1 MALSGPVLV
10 VADEA
15 NEVCEALTRGGN
27 LPMREVAPGEAVAA
41 IGKTRPS
48 AVVLADR
55 APDPDHAIAQSIA
68 AKLAA
73 LSGPLVPI
81 LAVMQ
86 ETDAPA
92 FANALPIPADSVP
105 SRLVPRLRAALR
117 VRALHATVLRRAEEV
132 AARGDAPELPE
143 HDPLEDATVLVAG
156 RGRGYPALT
165 LAIGERMGLIGALS
179 IETAR
184 SYLGARDIDG
194 VVIGD
199 GFNRSVVEDFMEEL
213 GADPRWRDLPVIV
226 PRDGVRDL
234 DPERMPNV
242 DRVSGDP
249 EAVAAHIMPFARLH
263 AFAARLKRMAA
274 SLDQKGVLAPD
285 TGLLTQSAFMGELK
299 RAATSAASRGAGLS
313 LARLTFD
320 MLANRRAS
328 LDAARITG
336 RLLRASDIAC
346 CDEDGTIL
354 IAFTETDLVTAHVVA
369 RRIASV
375 LKHTTLAVGAERTRL
390 GPTVAL
396 AAFRARD
403 TVETLVA
410 RTIDH
415 RAALSG

>member
-27 LPMREVAPGEAVAA
+27 LPMREAAPSEAVAA
-41 IGKTRPS
+41 IAKAKPS
-48 AVVLADR
+48 AVVLSGCPEDVTR
-55 APDPDHAIAQSIA
+55 SLA
-68 AKLAA
+68 AKLAK
-73 LSGPLVPI
+73 LNGPLVAM
-81 LAVMQ
+81 LAVVRGSD
-86 ETDAPA
+86 TRA
-92 FANALPIPADSVP
+92 FGNALPIPADSVAT
-105 SRLVPRLRAALR
+105 RLVPRLRAALR
-117 VRALHATVLRRAEEV
+117 VRALHATVLRRAEEL
-132 AARGDAPELPE
+132 AERMDTPDFPQ

-165 LAIGERMGLIGALS
+165 VAIGERMGLIGALS

-213 GADPRWRDLPVIV
+213 CADPRWRDLPVIV
-226 PRDGVRDL
+226 PNTVQDA

-242 DRVSGDP
+242 DQLSGDP
-249 EAVAAHIMPFARLH
+249 QMIAAHILPFARQH
-263 AFAARLKRMAA
+263 AFAARLKRMVA

-285 TGLLTQSAFMGELK
+285 TGLLTQTAFMGELA
-299 RAATSAASRGAGLS
+299 RAAATAQSRGAGLS
-313 LARLTFD
+313 IARLSFD
-320 MLANRRAS
+320 TIANRRAS
-328 LDAARITG
+328 VDAARIVG

-346 CDEDGTIL
+346 RDDDGTIL
-354 IAFTETDLVTAHVVA
+354 IAFPETDLVTAHVGA

-403 TVETLVA
+403 TVESLMA
-410 RTIDH
+410 RTIDQ
-415 RAALSG
+415 RMVAGE

>member
-1 MALSGPVLV
+1 MALSGPVLG

-27 LPMREVAPGEAVAA
+27 LPMREATPTEALAA
-41 IGKTRPS
+41 IGKTKPS
-48 AVVLADR
+48 AVVMADCTE
-55 APDPDHAIAQSIA
+55 DIARPVA
-68 AKLAA
+68 ARLAKLD
-73 LSGPLVPI
+73 GPLVPM
-81 LAVMQ
+81 LAIVP
-86 ETDAPA
+86 EGGASP
-92 FANALPIPADSVP
+92 FANALPIPAESVP
-105 SRLVPRLRAALR
+105 TRLVPRLRAALR
-117 VRALHATVLRRAEEV
+117 VRALHATVLRRAQELAE
-132 AARGDAPELPE
+132 RGNAPEFPQ

-165 LAIGERMGLIGALS
+165 VAVGERMGLIGALS

-213 GADPRWRDLPVIV
+213 NADPRWRDLPVIV
-226 PRDGVRDL
+226 PRDSVRDFNT
-234 DPERMPNV
+234 ERMPNV
-242 DRVSGDP
+242 DCMSGDP
-249 EAVAAHIMPFARLH
+249 QAVAAHMLPFARLH
-263 AFAARLKRMAA
+263 AFASRLKRMVA

-285 TGLLTQSAFMGELK
+285 TGLMTQTAFMGELE
-299 RAATSAASRGAGLS
+299 RAAATAQSRGAGLS
-313 LARLTFD
+313 LARLSFD
-320 MLANRRAS
+320 TLSNRRAS

-354 IAFTETDLVTAHVVA
+354 IAFMETDLVTAHVVA

-403 TVETLVA
+403 TVQSLVA
-410 RTIDH
+410 RTIDQ
-415 RAALSG
+415 RMVAGE

>member
-27 LPMREVAPGEAVAA
+27 LPMREAAPTEAVAA
-41 IGKTRPS
+41 IGKTKPS
-48 AVVLADR
+48 AVVLAGCSED
-55 APDPDHAIAQSIA
+55 IARPIA
-68 AKLAA
+68 ARLAKLD
-73 LSGPLVPI
+73 GPLVPM
-81 LAVMQ
+81 LAIVQ
-86 ETDAPA
+86 DSVPA
-92 FANALPIPADSVP
+92 FANALPIPAEDVP
-105 SRLVPRLRAALR
+105 ARLVPRLRAALR
-117 VRALHATVLRRAEEV
+117 VRALHATVLRRAEEL
-132 AARGDAPELPE
+132 AGRGDAPEFPQ

-165 LAIGERMGLIGALS
+165 VAVGERMGLIGALS

-213 GADPRWRDLPVIV
+213 CADPRWRDLPVIV
-226 PRDGVRDL
+226 PCDSVRDF

-242 DRVSGDP
+242 DCLSGDP
-249 EAVAAHIMPFARLH
+249 EKVAAHILPFARLH
-263 AFAARLKRMAA
+263 AFAARLKRMIA
-274 SLDQKGVLAPD
+274 SLDHKGVLAPD
-285 TGLLTQSAFMGELK
+285 TGLMTQTAFMGELE
-299 RAATSAASRGAGLS
+299 RAAATAQSRGAGLS
-313 LARLTFD
+313 LARLSFD
-320 MLANRRAS
+320 TLANRRAS

-354 IAFTETDLVTAHVVA
+354 IAFMETDLVTAHVVA

-403 TVETLVA
+403 TVGSLVA
-410 RTIDH
+410 RTIDQ
-415 RAALSG
+415 RMVAGE

>member
-27 LPMREVAPGEAVAA
+27 LPMREAAPSQAIAVIA
-41 IGKTRPS
+41 KVKPS
-48 AVVLADR
+48 AVVLTSCPEDVTR
-55 APDPDHAIAQSIA
+55 SLA
-68 AKLAA
+68 AKVAK
-73 LSGPLVPI
+73 LSGPLIPM
-81 LAVMQ
+81 LAVVQ
-86 ETDAPA
+86 DSDVRA
-92 FANALPIPADSVP
+92 FGNALPIPAGSVAT
-105 SRLVPRLRAALR
+105 RLVPRLRAALR
-117 VRALHATVLRRAEEV
+117 VRALHATVLRRAEEL
-132 AARGDAPELPE
+132 AERMDTPDFPQ

-165 LAIGERMGLIGALS
+165 VAIGERMGLIGALS

-213 GADPRWRDLPVIV
+213 CADPRWRDLPVIV
-226 PRDGVRDL
+226 PNTVQDA

-242 DRVSGDP
+242 DQLSGDP
-249 EAVAAHIMPFARLH
+249 QMIAAHILPFARQH
-263 AFAARLKRMAA
+263 AFAARLKRMVA

-285 TGLLTQSAFMGELK
+285 TGLLTQTAFMGELA
-299 RAATSAASRGAGLS
+299 RAAATAQSRGAGLS
-313 LARLTFD
+313 IARLSFD
-320 MLANRRAS
+320 TIANRRAS
-328 LDAARITG
+328 VDAARIVG

-346 CDEDGTIL
+346 RDEDGTIL
-354 IAFTETDLVTAHVVA
+354 IAFPETDLVTAHVVA

-403 TVETLVA
+403 TVESLVA
-410 RTIDH
+410 RTIEQ
-415 RAALSG
+415 RMVAGE

>member
-1 MALSGPVLV
+1 MALSGPILV

-27 LPMREVAPGEAVAA
+27 LPMREAAPSDAVAA
-41 IGKTRPS
+41 VTRTKPS
-48 AVVLADR
+48 AVVLAGC
-55 APDPDHAIAQSIA
+55 PENIASPVA
-68 AKLAA
+68 AKLAR
-73 LSGPLVPI
+73 LDGPLVPI
-81 LAVMQ
+81 LAVVQ
-86 ETDAPA
+86 DADAPA
-92 FANALPIPADSVP
+92 FGNALPISAESVP
-105 SRLVPRLRAALR
+105 ARLVPRLRAALR
-117 VRALHATVLRRAEEV
+117 VRALHATILRRAEDLAE
-132 AARGDAPELPE
+132 RTDTPEFPQ

-165 LAIGERMGLIGALS
+165 VAIGERMGLIGALS

-213 GADPRWRDLPVIV
+213 CADPRWRDLPVIV
-226 PRDGVRDL
+226 PRDSVRDL

-242 DRVSGDP
+242 DQVSGDP
-249 EAVAAHIMPFARLH
+249 EMVAARIVPFARMH
-263 AFAARLKRMAA
+263 AFAARLKRIAA
-274 SLDQKGVLAPD
+274 SFEQKGVLAPD
-285 TGLLTQSAFMGELK
+285 TGLMTQRAFMGELQ
-299 RAATSAASRGAGLS
+299 RAAESAARSGAGLS
-313 LARLTFD
+313 LARLSFD
-320 MLANRRAS
+320 MISNRRAS

-346 CDEDGTIL
+346 RDGDGTIL

-403 TVETLVA
+403 TVESLVA
-410 RTIDH
+410 RTIDQ
-415 RAALSG
+415 RMVAGE

>member
-27 LPMREVAPGEAVAA
+27 LPMREAALTDAVAA
-41 IGKTRPS
+41 IGKTKPS
-48 AVVLADR
+48 AVVLAGC
-55 APDPDHAIAQSIA
+55 PEEIARPIA
-68 AKLAA
+68 ARLAK
-73 LSGPLVPI
+73 SDGPLVPL
-81 LAVMQ
+81 LAIVQ
-86 ETDAPA
+86 DFTPA
-92 FANALPIPADSVP
+92 FANALPIPAEDVP
-105 SRLVPRLRAALR
+105 ARLVPRLRAALR
-117 VRALHATVLRRAEEV
+117 VRALHATVLRRAEEL
-132 AARGDAPELPE
+132 AGRGDAPEFPQ

-165 LAIGERMGLIGALS
+165 VAVGERMGLIGALS

-213 GADPRWRDLPVIV
+213 NADPRWRDLPVIV
-226 PRDGVRDL
+226 PCDSVRDF

-242 DRVSGDP
+242 DCLSGDP
-249 EAVAAHIMPFARLH
+249 DKIAAHMRPFARLH
-263 AFAARLKRMAA
+263 AFSARLKRMMA

-285 TGLLTQSAFMGELK
+285 TGLMTQTAFMSELE
-299 RAATSAASRGAGLS
+299 RAAATAQSRGAGLS
-313 LARLTFD
+313 LARLSFD
-320 MLANRRAS
+320 TLSNRRAS

-354 IAFTETDLVTAHVVA
+354 IAFMETDLVTAHVVA

-403 TVETLVA
+403 TVGSLVA
-410 RTIDH
+410 RTIDQ
-415 RAALSG
+415 RMVAGE

>member
-1 MALSGPVLV
+1 MALSGPILV

-27 LPMREVAPGEAVAA
+27 LPMREAALCDAVAA
-41 IGKTRPS
+41 VTKTKPS
-48 AVVLADR
+48 AVVLAGCPESV
-55 APDPDHAIAQSIA
+55 ASPVA
-68 AKLAA
+68 AKLAR
-73 LSGPLVPI
+73 LDGPLVPI
-81 LAVMQ
+81 LAVVQ
-86 ETDAPA
+86 DSDPPA
-92 FANALPIPADSVP
+92 FGNALPIPAESVP
-105 SRLVPRLRAALR
+105 ARLVPRLRAALR
-117 VRALHATVLRRAEEV
+117 VRALHATILRRAEDLAE
-132 AARGDAPELPE
+132 RTDTPEFPQ

-165 LAIGERMGLIGALS
+165 VAIGERMGLIGALS

-213 GADPRWRDLPVIV
+213 CADPRWRDLPVIV
-226 PRDGVRDL
+226 PRDSARDL

-242 DRVSGDP
+242 DQLSGDP
-249 EAVAAHIMPFARLH
+249 ELVAARIVPFARMH
-263 AFAARLKRMAA
+263 AFAARLKRIAA
-274 SLDQKGVLAPD
+274 SFEQKGVLAPD
-285 TGLLTQSAFMGELK
+285 TGLMTRRAFMGELQ
-299 RAATSAASRGAGLS
+299 RAAESAARSGAGLS
-313 LARLTFD
+313 LARLSFD
-320 MLANRRAS
+320 TISNRRAS

-346 CDEDGTIL
+346 RDEDGTIL

-403 TVETLVA
+403 TVESLVA
-410 RTIDH
+410 RTIDQ
-415 RAALSG
+415 RMVAGE